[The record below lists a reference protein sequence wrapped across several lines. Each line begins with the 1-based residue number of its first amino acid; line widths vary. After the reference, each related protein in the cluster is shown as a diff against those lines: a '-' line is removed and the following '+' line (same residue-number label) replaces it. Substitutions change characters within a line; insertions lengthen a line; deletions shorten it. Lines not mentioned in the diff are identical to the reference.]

1 MLTKGFNRR
10 YRDSLKFVGYKGAM
24 RDLSTIIL
32 VSVSTILFLAVV
44 EYALGSLV
52 SMGVGA
58 ALLCAVA
65 AIRFWRR

>member
-1 MLTKGFNRR
+1 MLTKAFNRR
-10 YRDSLKFVGYKGAM
+10 DRDSLKFVGYIGVM

-32 VSVSTILFLAVV
+32 VSVSTILLLAVI

-65 AIRFWRR
+65 IARFWRR